1 MKKTNIIILL
11 AAILIAAAPWLTVL
25 LPWDFFSKKRV
36 QAQYENTESQMQ
48 EMADSIIRMES
59 DGHPQLEELSEL
71 NPPYFEGSLTDSW
84 NSPIHYSPTTR
95 TLTSA
100 GADQTL
106 STADDL
112 SLVIEGK
119 R

>member
-1 MKKTNIIILL
+1 MKKTNITV
-11 AAILIAAAPWLTVL
+11 LIAALVIVAAPWLTVL
-25 LPWDFFSKKRV
+25 LPWDFFSNLRI
-36 QAQYENTESQMQ
+36 QAKYENTESQMQ

-59 DGHPQLEELSEL
+59 DGHPQLGELSEL

-106 STADDL
+106 STGDDL
-112 SLVIEGK
+112 SLVVAGK